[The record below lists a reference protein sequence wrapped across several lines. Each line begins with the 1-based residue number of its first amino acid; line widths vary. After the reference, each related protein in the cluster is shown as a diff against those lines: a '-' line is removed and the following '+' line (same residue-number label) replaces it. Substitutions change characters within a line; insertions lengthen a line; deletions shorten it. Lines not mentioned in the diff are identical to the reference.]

1 MNIRQKKVNTT
12 AVISPVFNCS
22 PFSISDSPQYISI
35 SNIKKIYNIN
45 ILKELEYQYD
55 MFLEKKCQIL
65 QLLNV
70 IDEVL
75 DIRDIISMRIN
86 ALERQMYHY
95 HKLHFPHKYKFNI
108 A

>member
-1 MNIRQKKVNTT
+1 MNICQKKVNTT
-12 AVISPVFNCS
+12 AAVISPVFNCS
-22 PFSISDSPQYISI
+22 PFSIPDSPPYIGI
-35 SNIKKIYNIN
+35 SNIKKIKNIN

-55 MFLEKKCQIL
+55 TFLETKCQIL

-70 IDEVL
+70 IDEVF
-75 DIRDIISMRIN
+75 DIRDIILMRIN

-95 HKLHFPHKYKFNI
+95 RQLHLPHKCNI